1 MASLS
6 LLKHYSVNLK
16 RRTKVGSSFSDWF
29 EFIRGILQ
37 GSILGHLPFN
47 ISINDISFEIQKHNI
62 CDFADDIVLYSC
74 SQVLQIVIGN
84 LTYDVEH
91 VLTYFKIKYRKANPE
106 KFHFIIMSK
115 TRRPN

>member
-16 RRTKVGSSFSDWF
+16 QRTKVGSSFSDWF

-62 CDFADDIVLYSC
+62 CDFADDILVAKSYKL
-74 SQVLQIVIGN
+74 L
-84 LTYDVEH
+84 LET
-91 VLTYFKIKYRKANPE
+91 
-106 KFHFIIMSK
+106 
-115 TRRPN
+115 